1 MRSRLRV
8 LALVT
13 VALLFGGL
21 VGAQS
26 FTEEFDDIT
35 LLPAQGWLFQ
45 NNSSG
50 GTTSWAPLAEDLAP
64 RDRGDFQGNET
75 VFPAYSGAV
84 TSYIADNYNACGPT
98 VRDISDWLIT
108 QEVCF
113 RDGDVVS
120 FWTRTATGSTW
131 PDRLELRL
139 SAAGSSTNVGTTTT
153 SVGDFTTL
161 LVAVNPSLAVGGYP
175 ETWTQ
180 FSATISGY
188 PTATCG
194 RFAFRYW
201 VTVGG
206 PSGSNSNYIGVDLLE
221 FDSTVPVELQ
231 SLSVE

>member
-1 MRSRLRV
+1 MRSRLLV
-8 LALVT
+8 LGMTCAVLLAVGA
-13 VALLFGGL
+13 VA
-21 VGAQS
+21 AQS

-35 LLPAQGWLFQ
+35 LLPAQGWVFQ
-45 NNSSG
+45 NNGSG
-50 GTTSWAPLAEDLAP
+50 GTTSWGPLAESLAP
-64 RDRGDFQGNET
+64 RDRGDFQGNDT
-75 VFPAYSGAV
+75 VFPAHSGAT
-84 TSYIADNYNACGPT
+84 TSYIADNYNACGPA
-98 VRDISDWLIT
+98 VCDISDWLIT
-108 QEVCF
+108 HEVCF

-120 FWTRTATGSTW
+120 FWTRTATGSSW

-139 SAAGSSTNVGTTTT
+139 SAAGSSTNVGTTTA

-161 LVAVNPSLAVGGYP
+161 LAEVNPSLAVGGYP

-201 VTVGG
+201 VTAGG
-206 PSGSNSNYIGVDLLE
+206 PAGNNSNYIGVDLME
-221 FDSTVPVELQ
+221 FDSTVPVDLQ